1 MKNKTKLLVVGGTGF
16 LGFHICKE
24 AIKKG
29 WSVTSIST
37 NKPKSIRYLKKVKYL
52 ICNIGKKKELIKI
65 KSNFDYVINF
75 GGYVDHKN
83 KTKTYKSH
91 YLGCKNLADYFCKK
105 KIKSFIQ
112 IGSCIEYGS
121 LKSPQDE
128 NSLTSINKL
137 KSIYG
142 KSKLMATNYLLNL
155 FKKDNFPATIIRPYL
170 IYGPYQD
177 INRFIPIVING
188 CLNDMGFNTSEGK
201 QKRDFLYIS
210 DFVNLIFK
218 IFNNKKVRGEIF
230 NVGCGKPLGLKKII
244 NLIKNN
250 IKKGNPKFGRLKLRK
265 DEILE
270 LYPNISKIR
279 KAINWKPKTDFKSG
293 LKKTI
298 KFYKLRI
305 I

>member
-1 MKNKTKLLVVGGTGF
+1 
-16 LGFHICKE
+16 
-24 AIKKG
+24 
-29 WSVTSIST
+29 
-37 NKPKSIRYLKKVKYL
+37 
-52 ICNIGKKKELIKI
+52 
-65 KSNFDYVINF
+65 
-75 GGYVDHKN
+75 
-83 KTKTYKSH
+83 
-91 YLGCKNLADYFCKK
+91 
-105 KIKSFIQ
+105 
-112 IGSCIEYGS
+112 
-121 LKSPQDE
+121 
-128 NSLTSINKL
+128 
-137 KSIYG
+137 
-142 KSKLMATNYLLNL
+142 MATNYLLNL